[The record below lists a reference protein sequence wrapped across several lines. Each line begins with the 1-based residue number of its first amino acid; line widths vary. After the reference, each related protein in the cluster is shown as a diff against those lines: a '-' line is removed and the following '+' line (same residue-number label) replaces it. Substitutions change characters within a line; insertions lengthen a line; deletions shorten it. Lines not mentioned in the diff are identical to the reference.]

1 MVLDLQQFKLDKA
14 SRETSITDNER
25 SHTQRVTRNAFLKGP
40 VPMNW
45 LSTANKLPGKSLMVG
60 LILWHLR
67 GVRRTPVI
75 SLGNKILEEYGID
88 RKAKARCLKA
98 MQNAGLI
105 KVEQRRGCN
114 PTVTILDIN

>member
-14 SRETSITDNER
+14 SIKTSTTVEIPL
-25 SHTQRVTRNAFLKGP
+25 TQNVARNSFLKGP

-45 LSTANKLPGKSLMVG
+45 LHAASKLPGKSLMVG